1 MIADMSFPM
10 NKVSQGSANI
20 GGQDSFRTMDTP
32 GVSTGITTTT
42 TAERGT

>member
-10 NKVSQGSANI
+10 NKVSLGSANI
-20 GGQDSFRTMDTP
+20 GGQDSFRTMGTI
-32 GVSTGITTTT
+32 GITTTT